1 MKHFR
6 NNFINVLHIFYSN
19 NPHSYPST
27 LSPLLLFPSI
37 RLSGL
42 YSPFPLEHMTTLSA
56 QHSQTRHS
64 HTYTYPDA
72 TNNILYIANLFFF
85 QIDQLFLTPLYSFI
99 CHGFFLYHPFSFSF
113 TFSFHYSFL
122 LSLSLS
128 LLFSFLTISSFT
140 LSLSHFSFSFLR
152 SPSLLCTRSI
162 FLLFYTFTPFSVQLF
177 HSHTNLLLSHFQL
190 PVFQCFLSHS
200 FTSLYQLLSQTFFSL
215 LTPSFSHS
223 SFLFH
228 THYHTSFSLFPLH
241 QLYQTC
247 HTFSQST
254 PHTLSFHPR
263 SRFLSHTHTHTLS
276 LLFHTHFPLSIR
288 LTLSPFSFF
297 LSLSLTHS
305 TLSLLLTHSPLFHT
319 QYHLTYPFSPLSLL
333 AHILFPL
340 SLLILSVTLSHTFYT
355 HPSPLSHTLPLSLTH
370 TNTPLSH

>member
-72 TNNILYIANLFFF
+72 TNNILYIANLFFLSDRST
-85 QIDQLFLTPLYSFI
+85 ISHTTLLFHLPWFLSLSPI
-99 CHGFFLYHPFSFSF
+99 FFLFHFFVPLLFSPF
-113 TFSFHYSFL
+113 
-122 LSLSLS
+122 SLSLS

-190 PVFQCFLSHS
+190 PVFQCS
-200 FTSLYQLLSQTFFSL
+200 
-215 LTPSFSHS
+215 
-223 SFLFH
+223 
-228 THYHTSFSLFPLH
+228 
-241 QLYQTC
+241 
-247 HTFSQST
+247 
-254 PHTLSFHPR
+254 HTLSHPYTNYSLR
-263 SRFLSHTHTHTLS
+263 LS
-276 LLFHTHFPLSIR
+276 
-288 LTLSPFSFF
+288 
-297 LSLSLTHS
+297 SLS
-305 TLSLLLTHSPLFHT
+305 
-319 QYHLTYPFSPLSLL
+319 
-333 AHILFPL
+333 
-340 SLLILSVTLSHTFYT
+340 
-355 HPSPLSHTLPLSLTH
+355 
-370 TNTPLSH
+370 